1 MIAALVFALALAAQ
15 GPETIAEIR
24 IHGNHVSSD
33 AEVLQ
38 LSGVTIG
45 APFTATTIAE
55 VTAKL
60 KASHKFDAVEV
71 LKRFA
76 SIEDP
81 SKITVVIV
89 VDEGPVKIEMPDPS
103 AGPDA
108 PIRVVKRRFGNFMW
122 LPILY
127 GEDGYGFTYGARIA
141 YVGLPNERMRISF
154 PLSWGGDKR
163 AGAEFEQTFRSGPI
177 SRIQFGA
184 ARQRQENPGFEIND
198 DRTRLWGRAEHA
210 SGPLRVGTTAG
221 WQRVSFAEIEDD
233 LKTVGVDVAFDTR
246 LDPLNPRNAVYAR
259 ASIERVAF
267 DPAATHTYRRSIDAR
282 GYLGVFR
289 QNVLIARV
297 LREDASD
304 PLPPYLKPLL
314 GGWSTLRGFE
324 AGSYVGDTLVAG
336 SLQLL
341 IPISSPLSVGR
352 LGFSAFVDTGTVYDD
367 GQRFADQTLHTG
379 VGGSVWLTLT
389 AFRIELAVA
398 RGLGVG
404 TRVNFG
410 GGIAF

>member
-1 MIAALVFALALAAQ
+1 MIAALVFALALVAQ

-60 KASHKFDAVEV
+60 KAARKFDSVEV

-89 VDEGPVKIEMPDPS
+89 VDEGPVKIEMPDPT

-141 YVGLPNERMRISF
+141 YVGLPNERMRVSF
-154 PLSWGGDKR
+154 PLSWGGDKK
-163 AGAEFEQTFRSGPI
+163 AGAEFEQTFRRGPI
-177 SRIQFGA
+177 SRVQFGV

-198 DRTRLWGRAEHA
+198 DRTRVWGRAEHA

-221 WQRVSFAEIEDD
+221 WQQVSFAELDDD
-233 LKTVGVDVAFDTR
+233 LRTVGVDVAFDTR

-259 ASIERVAF
+259 AAWEHLDFEAQ
-267 DPAATHTYRRSIDAR
+267 PARNRTTLEGRGFVGLFGSSVLALRATHGRADGA
-282 GYLGVFR
+282 
-289 QNVLIARV
+289 
-297 LREDASD
+297 
-304 PLPPYLKPLL
+304 LPPYEQWLL
-314 GGWSTLRGFE
+314 GGPSSVRGFST
-324 AGSYVGDTLVAG
+324 GSEVGDRIVSG
-336 SLQLL
+336 SIELRL
-341 IPISSPLSVGR
+341 PFSSPLRV
-352 LGFSAFVDTGTVYDD
+352 AKTGVAVFLDRGAVWND
-367 GQRFADQTLHTG
+367 GQRLADADWKQGYGAGVFAIATVFQLRLD
-379 VGGSVWLTLT
+379 
-389 AFRIELAVA
+389 VA
-398 RGLGVG
+398 HGQGRG
-404 TRVNFG
+404 TRVHFSAG
-410 GGIAF
+410 LSF